1 MKRDV
6 PRKQLLVFETGK
18 HGYKELADFL
28 GLSCQ
33 PETAY
38 PRSNSTA
45 EFGFII
51 ILFRVLAALT
61 VAVPCAAVWWFFL
74 RSEGKGEGKGESEG
88 DAATATA
95 TATATAS
102 KKDACSEDE
111 GPLRAQPTVDPAAQG
126 EAPRETVD
134 SIGAVIAAGAA
145 VALAYVA
152 AYLCV

>member
-74 RSEGKGEGKGESEG
+74 RSEGKGESEG

-111 GPLRAQPTVDPAAQG
+111 GPLRAQPTVDPAAL
-126 EAPRETVD
+126 EALGRRWTASARSSLPVPR
-134 SIGAVIAAGAA
+134 
-145 VALAYVA
+145 LRLPMA